1 MLARQCAS
9 VTHQALVI
17 AANIRGSKRL
27 HQALI
32 IVANIRTPECLRF
45 TKTDPHPNEMLSE
58 IRQEKK
64 SDFAM
69 KCCLKSDKKKS
80 QI

>member
-1 MLARQCAS
+1 LR
-9 VTHQALVI
+9 
-17 AANIRGSKRL
+17 
-27 HQALI
+27 
-32 IVANIRTPECLRF
+32 RTKL
-45 TKTDPHPNEMLSE
+45 DPHPNEILFQ